1 MSASSCVVCI
11 QTAGLTGGS
20 LEEGVR
26 SRGGGGSTQWI
37 CEPVPWFSAV
47 CGRQPKVDPDSETQS
62 F

>member
-1 MSASSCVVCI
+1 MVCI

-26 SRGGGGSTQWI
+26 SPGGGGGGGPQWI

-47 CGRQPKVDPDSETQS
+47 RGRQPKVDPDSEMQS